1 MSLPAAEVAAD
12 FRDALQDLR
21 MNSRP
26 EISNLTLIAKENTEY
41 AQAISTE
48 LEQHIKSTRPEFK
61 LPALYVLDSIVKNVG
76 TPYTV
81 YLGRNMYRTFMDAYL
96 VMDQGTRKAMEG
108 LLRTWKQPVPESL
121 DNRPVFPADVT
132 QDIENALA
140 KMRNAIQQQVQRPA
154 HALPARPP
162 TTVAWRDTATPP
174 QNMARYAA
182 PNDPRARPQ
191 GMPPTPQYG
200 PPMHGNGPPVHY
212 QSPQQQSAP
221 MSSNDLADLK
231 AEIAQLI
238 STTQARF
245 ATNFNDP
252 SLRKTL
258 EALLG
263 LKHILDTQTLPP
275 QQLDAVRKQI
285 QALAPPPTPTP
296 TFPPALS
303 LGFPPTAYPP
313 PTPTNAYPQHQPPPS
328 FPPQYPPQY
337 PPTGTPS
344 GSAPPNVAQLLA
356 SFRPPAQHTPQP
368 APTPPSLPPSLAE
381 MLKRMSSPAQSASVP
396 APAPAPYQPPPFQ
409 FPAGMSTP
417 MSFPPA
423 AAPAPAPTGTPTANL
438 AALLA
443 QFSKPGATPPVS
455 QATPVQST
463 PVPQLPPQPPAASA
477 ALGSADWLL
486 KALSSGQGL
495 PFNLNGGPMA
505 AQPMSRQTSAP
516 TNVLDQ
522 IELTTASMK
531 KPRFHLISRLYEAKP
546 NICATC
552 GRRFDAT
559 AEGKEKKARHM
570 DWHFKVKDPDA
581 NKRGVHRSWYIGEK
595 EWIDYREVDE
605 TAPPHES
612 TAAAAANKPKKQAK
626 DRYISVPQDPVLQ
639 QAPCPI
645 CQEKFETQW
654 NVDAND
660 FVWMDALQVGG
671 KVYHATCFEEY
682 SKGAGI
688 PMPGTPDSVLGKRK
702 ADLGG
707 ELEGKKIRAF

>member
-182 PNDPRARPQ
+182 PNDPRARP
-191 GMPPTPQYG
+191 YG

-275 QQLDAVRKQI
+275 QQLDAV
-285 QALAPPPTPTP
+285 P
-296 TFPPALS
+296 
-303 LGFPPTAYPP
+303 
-313 PTPTNAYPQHQPPPS
+313 
-328 FPPQYPPQY
+328 
-337 PPTGTPS
+337 
-344 GSAPPNVAQLLA
+344 
-356 SFRPPAQHTPQP
+356 
-368 APTPPSLPPSLAE
+368 
-381 MLKRMSSPAQSASVP
+381 
-396 APAPAPYQPPPFQ
+396 
-409 FPAGMSTP
+409 
-417 MSFPPA
+417 
-423 AAPAPAPTGTPTANL
+423 PAPAPTGTPTANL

>member
-1 MSLPAAEVAAD
+1 
-12 FRDALQDLR
+12 
-21 MNSRP
+21 
-26 EISNLTLIAKENTEY
+26 
-41 AQAISTE
+41 
-48 LEQHIKSTRPEFK
+48 
-61 LPALYVLDSIVKNVG
+61 
-76 TPYTV
+76 
-81 YLGRNMYRTFMDAYL
+81 
-96 VMDQGTRKAMEG
+96 
-108 LLRTWKQPVPESL
+108 
-121 DNRPVFPADVT
+121 
-132 QDIENALA
+132 
-140 KMRNAIQQQVQRPA
+140 
-154 HALPARPP
+154 
-162 TTVAWRDTATPP
+162 
-174 QNMARYAA
+174 
-182 PNDPRARPQ
+182 
-191 GMPPTPQYG
+191 
-200 PPMHGNGPPVHY
+200 
-212 QSPQQQSAP
+212 
-221 MSSNDLADLK
+221 MSSNDLSDLK

-296 TFPPALS
+296 TFSPALP
-303 LGFPPTAYPP
+303 LGFSPNAFPP
-313 PTPTNAYPQHQPPPS
+313 PTPTNAYPQHQPPP
-328 FPPQYPPQY
+328 PA
-337 PPTGTPS
+337 GTPS

-356 SFRPPAQHTPQP
+356 SFRPPIQHTPQP
-368 APTPPSLPPSLAE
+368 APTPALTTPSLAE

-396 APAPAPYQPPPFQ
+396 APAPYQPPPFQ
-409 FPAGMSTP
+409 FPPAMSAP
-417 MSFPPA
+417 MPFPPP
-423 AAPAPAPTGTPTANL
+423 PAPAPTGTPTADL

-443 QFSKPGATPPVS
+443 QFSKPAGAPPAS
-455 QATPVQST
+455 QPIPIQNT
-463 PVPQLPPQPPAASA
+463 PVPQLPPQPAAA
-477 ALGSADWLL
+477 PPALGSAEWLL
-486 KALSSGQGL
+486 KALSGGGL
-495 PFNLNGGPMA
+495 PNSGAPMA
-505 AQPMSRQTSAP
+505 AQPMARQTSAP
-516 TNVLDQ
+516 TNVMDQ

-559 AEGKEKKARHM
+559 SEGKEKKARHM

-612 TAAAAANKPKKQAK
+612 TATAAANKPKKQAK

-639 QAPCPI
+639 HAPCPI
-645 CQEKFETQW
+645 CQEKFQTQW

-671 KVYHATCFEEY
+671 KVYHATCFEEF

-688 PMPGTPDSVLGKRK
+688 PMPSTPDSVLGKRK

>member
-48 LEQHIKSTRPEFK
+48 LEQHIKQTRPEFK

-96 VMDQGTRKAMEG
+96 VMDKNTRKAMEG
-108 LLRTWKQPVPESL
+108 LLRTWKLPVPESM
-121 DNRPVFPADVT
+121 DPRPVFPADVT
-132 QDIENALA
+132 RDIENALA
-140 KMRNAIQQQVQRPA
+140 KMQSAIQQQVQRPQ

-162 TTVAWRDTATPP
+162 TTVAWRETPTPP
-174 QNMARYAA
+174 QNGAHYPA
-182 PNDPRARPQ
+182 PNDPRARP
-191 GMPPTPQYG
+191 GFPSTPQYA
-200 PPMHGNGPPVHY
+200 PPMHFQPPA
-212 QSPQQQSAP
+212 QQPPP
-221 MSSNDLADLK
+221 MSSVDLADLK
-231 AEIAQLI
+231 TEIAQLI

-245 ATNFNDP
+245 ATNYTDV

-296 TFPPALS
+296 TFPTAVPS
-303 LGFPPTAYPP
+303 GFPPPTYPP
-313 PTPTNAYPQHQPPPS
+313 STPLPGFPPNFPLTFPSAGAPPS
-328 FPPQYPPQY
+328 
-337 PPTGTPS
+337 
-344 GSAPPNVAQLLA
+344 SAPPNVAQLLA
-356 SFRPPAQHTPQP
+356 SFRAPTQSTPQP
-368 APTPPSLPPSLAE
+368 APSPAPATTSLAE
-381 MLKRMSSPAQSASVP
+381 LLKRVSSPAQSGSVP
-396 APAPAPYQPPPFQ
+396 AATPFQPPPFQ
-409 FPAGMSTP
+409 FPAP
-417 MSFPPA
+417 IPAPA
-423 AAPAPAPTGTPTANL
+423 AAPPPAAPAASGNPTANL

-443 QFSKPGATPPVS
+443 QFNKPGAVPPSS
-455 QATPVQST
+455 QPTPVQT
-463 PVPQLPPQPPAASA
+463 IPTPQLPPQPAALPPT
-477 ALGSADWLL
+477 LGSADWLL
-486 KALSSGQGL
+486 KALSSVQGL
-495 PFNLNGGPMA
+495 PTNGIPVASQPMA
-505 AQPMSRQTSAP
+505 RQTSAP
-516 TNVLDQ
+516 TSIIDH

-531 KPRFHLISRLYEAKP
+531 QPRFHLISRLYEAKP
-546 NICATC
+546 NLCATC

-559 AEGKEKKARHM
+559 PEGKEKKARHM

-605 TAPPHES
+605 TAPPNEQLATS
-612 TAAAAANKPKKQAK
+612 TANKPKKQAK
-626 DRYISVPQDPVLQ
+626 DRYVSVPQDPTLQ
-639 QAPCPI
+639 HAPCPI

-671 KVYHATCFEEY
+671 KIYHATCFEEY

-707 ELEGKKIRAF
+707 DMEGKKVRAF